1 MITHNLY
8 TVQELREMLGISR
21 IDFSKKYHI
30 PLRTLESWEWGER
43 NTSLWGLELLNR
55 IILADI
61 EKEKNNEKTV

>member
-1 MITHNLY
+1 MIIHNLY

-43 NTSLWGLELLNR
+43 NTSLWVLELLNR
-55 IILADI
+55 VILDDI
-61 EKEKNNEKTV
+61 EKEKKC